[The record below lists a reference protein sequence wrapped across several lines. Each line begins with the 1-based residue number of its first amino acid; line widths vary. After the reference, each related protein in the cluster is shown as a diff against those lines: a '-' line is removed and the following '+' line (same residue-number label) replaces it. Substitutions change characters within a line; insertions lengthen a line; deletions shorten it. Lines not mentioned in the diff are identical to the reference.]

1 MSSVLGFLPR
11 PSRRCDIY
19 MLRASTP
26 PAVVAADHRTLDH
39 GSHEAALAAMVKR
52 PVVCGGHGRSL
63 CSVQRTSLN
72 QPPTRCQWSGCAG
85 GSGVVL
91 QLLQMASSIT
101 WIGSSMS
108 TPRWDLQVCRHPSHE
123 RSHRIPHSRLSGIA
137 CQVGGS
143 LQKLLHES
151 IGSIWRHF
159 H

>member
-1 MSSVLGFLPR
+1 MASGDLFHIIVRLLPEEARAFLLSS
-11 PSRRCDIY
+11 
-19 MLRASTP
+19 
-26 PAVVAADHRTLDH
+26 VVAADHQTLDGRNH
-39 GSHEAALAAMVKR
+39 GSRPVAAGKLA
-52 PVVCGGHGRSL
+52 VVCGGHRAQENDA
-63 CSVQRTSLN
+63 QRTSLN

-85 GSGVVL
+85 PSGVVL
-91 QLLQMASSIT
+91 GLLLLASSIT